1 MRFDELGTRIKQYEA
16 QTTYRYLMPGL
27 PVYARI
33 DGRAFHTFC
42 RGLKKPFCYELVETM
57 QEVTKFLVEE
67 THAQLGYVQSDEI
80 SLCWLDIDK
89 APFDGKLFKLQSV
102 LASLATAK
110 FITYIS
116 EQAISLQIDNESDYH
131 CLNVDPERLNQFTKL
146 DDKVTT
152 IIPSFDCRVFQL
164 PNEIE
169 LANTFVWR
177 EIDAV
182 RNSVSMLAQANFS
195 HKELQ
200 GKDRKAMITMLEEKG
215 IRWNE
220 LRDDLKRGAYFKR
233 VLVKKELDDETW
245 NKIPEG
251 KKPESRIVTRSE
263 IQRYE
268 IPEMKNIANKVG
280 VYFYGE
286 KPVEKTKPIDVWY
299 IDTRESYE
307 TICPECKTKI
317 KFAKEHDTFPCNCCG
332 TMLHAKSITGLTSL
346 ENYNTRV
353 QEYNVSGEINDSN

>member
-1 MRFDELGTRIKQYEA
+1 MKQSNRWDSVGIRLKAYEA
-16 QTTYRYLMPGL
+16 LTTSTKLMPQL
-27 PVYARI
+27 PLYARL

-80 SLCWLDIDK
+80 SLCWLDPSK

-102 LASLATAK
+102 LASLATSK
-110 FITYIS
+110 FVSYIWEKCADANYFDLETYPTWD
-116 EQAISLQIDNESDYH
+116 LL
-131 CLNVDPERLNQFTKL
+131 C
-146 DDKVTT
+146 DKCQK

-195 HKELQ
+195 HNELQ
-200 GKDRKAMITMLEEKG
+200 GKDRKAMLTMLEEKG

-220 LRDDLKRGAYFKR
+220 LREDLKRGSYFKR
-233 VLVKKELDDETW
+233 VLIEKELDDETW
-245 NKIPEG
+245 NKIPDN
-251 KKPESRIVTRSE
+251 KKPESRKVIRSE
-263 IQRYE
+263 IQQYN
-268 IPEMKNIANKVG
+268 IPEMKNVENKVG

-286 KPVEKTKPIDVWY
+286 EP
-299 IDTRESYE
+299 
-307 TICPECKTKI
+307 
-317 KFAKEHDTFPCNCCG
+317 KFKDISA
-332 TMLHAKSITGLTSL
+332 
-346 ENYNTRV
+346 
-353 QEYNVSGEINDSN
+353 

>member
-1 MRFDELGTRIKQYEA
+1 MRFDQLGIRIKEYESL
-16 QTTYRYLMPGL
+16 TTGCKLMKGL
-27 PVYARI
+27 GIIARL
-33 DGRAFHTFC
+33 DGRSFHTFC
-42 RGLKKPFCYELVETM
+42 RGLKKPFCMELVETM
-57 QEVTKFLVEE
+57 QEVTKFLIEE

-102 LASLATAK
+102 LSSLATSK
-110 FITYIS
+110 FVNYIF
-116 EQAISLQIDNESDYH
+116 EQYEDLWINSDSDYPD
-131 CLNVDPERLNQFTKL
+131 CYVEPERLNQFSL
-146 DDKVTT
+146 LREKVIN

-200 GKDRKAMITMLEEKG
+200 GKDRKQMLSMLEQKG

-220 LRDDLKRGAYFKR
+220 LSDDLKRGTYFHR
-233 VLVKKELDDETW
+233 ILVEKELDDETW
-245 NKIPEG
+245 NKIPED
-251 KKPESRIVTRSE
+251 KRPESRLVTRS
-263 IQRYE
+263 IIKRYE
-268 IPEMKNIANKVG
+268 LPRMNKVENKVG

-286 KPVEKTKPIDVWY
+286 EPVI
-299 IDTRESYE
+299 RE
-307 TICPECKTKI
+307 
-317 KFAKEHDTFPCNCCG
+317 
-332 TMLHAKSITGLTSL
+332 
-346 ENYNTRV
+346 
-353 QEYNVSGEINDSN
+353 

>member
-16 QTTYRYLMPGL
+16 QTTHRYLMPGL

-110 FITYIS
+110 FITYIDATS
-116 EQAISLQIDNESDYH
+116 FDLNLQSNSDYPDYYP
-131 CLNVDPERLNQFTKL
+131 NPERIGQFNLL
-146 DDKVTT
+146 DDKVHS

-164 PNEIE
+164 PNETE

-200 GKDRKAMITMLEEKG
+200 GKDRKAMLTILEEKG

-233 VLVKKELDDETW
+233 VLVDKELDDETW
-245 NKIPEG
+245 NKIPDD

-263 IQRYE
+263 VQRYN
-268 IPEMKNIANKVG
+268 IPEMKNVANKVG

-286 KPVEKTKPIDVWY
+286 EPIMKHD
-299 IDTRESYE
+299 
-307 TICPECKTKI
+307 KI
-317 KFAKEHDTFPCNCCG
+317 AYKEFW
-332 TMLHAKSITGLTSL
+332 
-346 ENYNTRV
+346 EN
-353 QEYNVSGEINDSN
+353 INPHPKIN

>member
-1 MRFDELGTRIKQYEA
+1 MRFDELGIRIKQYEA
-16 QTTYRYLMPGL
+16 QTTKTTLMPSL

-57 QEVTKFLVEE
+57 QEATKFLVEE

-102 LASLATAK
+102 LASLATSK
-110 FITYIS
+110 FV
-116 EQAISLQIDNESDYH
+116 N
-131 CLNVDPERLNQFTKL
+131 CLNSRFINQILPGLADMYSVLYEVKETMPNIKINEDRIPEYLKSNQWYLLYEKCQ
-146 DDKVTT
+146 K

-164 PNEIE
+164 PNEME

-200 GKDRKAMITMLEEKG
+200 GKDRKAMLTMLEEKG

-233 VLVKKELDDETW
+233 VLVEKELDDETW
-245 NKIPEG
+245 NKIPDN
-251 KKPESRIVTRSE
+251 KKPDSRTVTRSE
-263 IQRYE
+263 IQRYD
-268 IPEMKNIANKVG
+268 IPEMKNVANKVG

-286 KPVEKTKPIDVWY
+286 KPFMKISDDEKVAE
-299 IDTRESYE
+299 R
-307 TICPECKTKI
+307 
-317 KFAKEHDTFPCNCCG
+317 TF
-332 TMLHAKSITGLTSL
+332 
-346 ENYNTRV
+346 
-353 QEYNVSGEINDSN
+353 

>member
-1 MRFDELGTRIKQYEA
+1 MRFDELGIRIKQYEA
-16 QTTYRYLMPGL
+16 QTTKTYLMPGL

-102 LASLATAK
+102 LASLATSK
-110 FITYIS
+110 FVNYITEKYYNAYFNFKS
-116 EQAISLQIDNESDYH
+116 MEGKQDPH
-131 CLNVDPERLNQFTKL
+131 CEHWGYQMDCEAWYPLY
-146 DDKVTT
+146 DKCRK

-164 PNEIE
+164 PNEME
-169 LANTFVWR
+169 LANTLVWR

-200 GKDRKAMITMLEEKG
+200 GKDRKAMLTMLEEKE

-233 VLVKKELDDETW
+233 VLINKELDDVTW
-245 NKIPEG
+245 NKIPI
-251 KKPESRIVTRSE
+251 KNRPESRTVLRSE
-263 IQRYE
+263 IQRYN

-280 VYFYGE
+280 VYFYDENPIE
-286 KPVEKTKPIDVWY
+286 KE
-299 IDTRESYE
+299 
-307 TICPECKTKI
+307 
-317 KFAKEHDTFPCNCCG
+317 
-332 TMLHAKSITGLTSL
+332 
-346 ENYNTRV
+346 
-353 QEYNVSGEINDSN
+353 NDSSNIK

>member
-1 MRFDELGTRIKQYEA
+1 MRYDELGTRIKELEA
-16 QTTYRYLMPGL
+16 ITTKIKLMPQL
-27 PVYARI
+27 PLYARI
-33 DGRAFHTFC
+33 DGRSFHTFC

-57 QEVTKFLVEE
+57 QEVTKFLVAE

-80 SLCWLDIDK
+80 SLCWLDPSK

-102 LASLATAK
+102 LASLATSK
-110 FITYIS
+110 FVNYLNIRFIN
-116 EQAISLQIDNESDYH
+116 QILPGLADMYSV
-131 CLNVDPERLNQFTKL
+131 L
-146 DDKVTT
+146 DKVNETISNIKINEDRIQEYLKSNQWYLLYEKCQK

-220 LRDDLKRGAYFKR
+220 LEDDLKRGAYFKR
-233 VLVKKELDDETW
+233 KLVQRKIDPITW
-245 NKIPEG
+245 AKIPD
-251 KKPESRIVTRSE
+251 KVKPDNRIVTRSE
-263 IQRYE
+263 VSQYF
-268 IPEMKNIANKVG
+268 IPEMKNVENKVG
-280 VYFYGE
+280 VYFYNE
-286 KPVEKTKPIDVWY
+286 EPV
-299 IDTRESYE
+299 
-307 TICPECKTKI
+307 
-317 KFAKEHDTFPCNCCG
+317 FKE
-332 TMLHAKSITGLTSL
+332 
-346 ENYNTRV
+346 E
-353 QEYNVSGEINDSN
+353 E

>member
-1 MRFDELGTRIKQYEA
+1 MRFDQLGIRIKEYESL
-16 QTTYRYLMPGL
+16 TTGCKLMKGL
-27 PVYARI
+27 GIIARL
-33 DGRAFHTFC
+33 DGRSFHTFC

-80 SLCWLDIDK
+80 SLCWLDVDK
-89 APFDGKLFKLQSV
+89 APFEGKLFKLQSV
-102 LASLATAK
+102 LASLATSK
-110 FITYIS
+110 FVNYIA
-116 EQAISLQIDNESDYH
+116 QYH
-131 CLNVDPERLNQFTKL
+131 NAYSHLYRRIETETDINIRKSWELLYEKCQK
-146 DDKVTT
+146 

-233 VLVKKELDDETW
+233 VLVEKELDDETW
-245 NKIPEG
+245 NKIPKG

-286 KPVEKTKPIDVWY
+286 KPVEKTKPIDVWF
-299 IDTRESYE
+299 IDTRDSYE

-317 KFAKEHDTFPCNCCG
+317 KFAKEYDTFPCNCCG